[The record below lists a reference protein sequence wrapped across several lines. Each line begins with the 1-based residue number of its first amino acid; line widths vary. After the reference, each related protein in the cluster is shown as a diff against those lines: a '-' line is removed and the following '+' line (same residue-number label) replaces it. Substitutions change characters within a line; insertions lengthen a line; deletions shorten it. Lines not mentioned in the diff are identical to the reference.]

1 MNKSFKPLLVAW
13 LVGALAA
20 PLGPAAAQGTEPLRG
35 DFIVAVINQELVTAF
50 EVSQR
55 FQRAREAA
63 ARSGQ
68 PAPSDAVLRQ
78 QVVDSLVEERVIL
91 SHARDM
97 GVRVD
102 DADLERAIVNIAAQN
117 QVTLAQLRD
126 RMAADGIDYARFR
139 ANVRDQLLIER
150 IREREVLQRVRISD
164 TEIDDFL
171 ETQRAAA
178 AGVVELNI
186 AQILVPVPESADEAT
201 VASLRARAEAA
212 LARVNGG
219 ESFASVA
226 REVSADS
233 NKERGGEI
241 GLRPS
246 DRLPDVFVE
255 AVRGLASG
263 AVAPTLLRTGAG
275 FHVLKVVE
283 RKEGSAFNVT
293 QTRARH
299 ILIRAAAGAAP
310 DAAVRRLSEL
320 RRQIESGQ
328 RQFEDVA
335 REVSEDGS
343 SVQGG
348 DLGWVSPGAFVPEF
362 EQVMDRLPIN
372 GLSQPVRTRFGM
384 HLIQVLERRTVA
396 VDAKQLRQQA
406 REVLRERKFEEA
418 YVEWVRDLR
427 SRAYIEMRESAT

>member
-1 MNKSFKPLLVAW
+1 MNKSIKPLLVAV
-13 LVGALAA
+13 LVGALSAL
-20 PLGPAAAQGTEPLRG
+20 LGPAAAQGTAPLRG

-50 EVSQR
+50 EVTQR
-55 FQRAREAA
+55 LQRAREAA
-63 ARSGQ
+63 ARSGE
-68 PAPSDAVLRQ
+68 PAPPEARLRQ

-102 DADLERAIVNIAAQN
+102 DSDLERAIANIAAQN

-150 IREREVLQRVRISD
+150 VREREVLQRVRISD
-164 TEIDDFL
+164 TEVDNFL
-171 ETQRAAA
+171 DTQRAAA
-178 AGVVELNI
+178 AATVELNI
-186 AQILVPVPESADEAT
+186 AQMLLPVPEGADDAA
-201 VASLRARAEAA
+201 VAAVRARAEAA
-212 LARVNGG
+212 LARVIGG
-219 ESFASVA
+219 EPFATVV
-226 REVSADS
+226 REVSADG

-241 GLRPS
+241 GLRPA

-255 AVRGLASG
+255 AVRGLPSG

-310 DAAVRRLSEL
+310 DAAMRRLAEL
-320 RRQIESGQ
+320 RRQIDGGQ

-343 SVQGG
+343 AVQGG

-418 YVEWVRDLR
+418 YLEWVRELR
-427 SRAYIEMRESAT
+427 SRAYIEMRESPT